1 MTWHY
6 RGVITDGK
14 DHLNDTTSGN
24 TEENDMAVMADN
36 KTVMVVMR
44 TDVRAHCLS
53 LSRHTAEPTRPGRG
67 DCTCGMAKLPYT
79 HFDPC
84 GVYVRQPYL
93 LICRALRL
101 ADPNSITCSGLTISR
116 TQAM

>member
-44 TDVRAHCLS
+44 TDVRVLCLS
-53 LSRHTAEPTRPGRG
+53 LSR
-67 DCTCGMAKLPYT
+67 
-79 HFDPC
+79 
-84 GVYVRQPYL
+84 VR
-93 LICRALRL
+93 CL
-101 ADPNSITCSGLTISR
+101 ADPTRSGRATARAAWPSCLTPTS
-116 TQAM
+116 TPAAST

>member
-44 TDVRAHCLS
+44 TDVRATVPHC
-53 LSRHTAEPTRPGRG
+53 HAAADPTRVGRA
-67 DCTCGMAKLPYT
+67 TA
-79 HFDPC
+79 
-84 GVYVRQPYL
+84 
-93 LICRALRL
+93 RA
-101 ADPNSITCSGLTISR
+101 AWPSCLTPTS
-116 TQAM
+116 TPAAST